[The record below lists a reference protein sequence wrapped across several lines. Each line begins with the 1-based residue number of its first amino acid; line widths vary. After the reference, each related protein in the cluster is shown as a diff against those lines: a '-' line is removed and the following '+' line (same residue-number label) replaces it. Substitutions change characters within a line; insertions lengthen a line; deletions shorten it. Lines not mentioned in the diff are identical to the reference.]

1 MKRKKDV
8 SFLLVLLLAFGLLS
22 GCGRGEQVKQSGF
35 GLYYLSADKTD
46 LVKVSAE
53 KEGKTKEEQIKHVL
67 DVLQKPKEES
77 EDYQSPF
84 IKDVS
89 VKEFE
94 VDGKQVDLSFNEKY
108 RSLDTTEEVLLRA
121 AVVKSLVQISGIQ
134 YVSFYIEREP
144 LLRSDKMPVGLMSS
158 EDFVQNV
165 GSSLHFYQSTS
176 LTLYFA
182 NKAGDGLVKETVNNV
197 RYNSNI
203 SMERLVIEQL
213 LKGPSSSGAYE
224 TLPANTKILS
234 VSTKD
239 QICYVN
245 FDQEL
250 MNMKSNVKPE
260 ILIYSIVN
268 SIVES
273 GTAGQV
279 QISINGESDIRFG
292 QSVPLDQPLSRN
304 LDLVE
309 GEGKIEKQASGD
321 DMPCFS
327 DDSVCDL
334 LGGSKGRAPA
344 RSPTDGW
351 GDRPG
356 DRTDLQKRAKRK
368 RSDMVSPFRRQRL
381 HCLQL
386 HMERL

>member
-1 MKRKKDV
+1 M
-8 SFLLVLLLAFGLLS
+8 
-22 GCGRGEQVKQSGF
+22 
-35 GLYYLSADKTD
+35 
-46 LVKVSAE
+46 
-53 KEGKTKEEQIKHVL
+53 
-67 DVLQKPKEES
+67 
-77 EDYQSPF
+77 
-84 IKDVS
+84 
-89 VKEFE
+89 KEFE

-309 GEGKIEKQASGD
+309 GEGKD
-321 DMPCFS
+321 
-327 DDSVCDL
+327 
-334 LGGSKGRAPA
+334 
-344 RSPTDGW
+344 
-351 GDRPG
+351 
-356 DRTDLQKRAKRK
+356 
-368 RSDMVSPFRRQRL
+368 
-381 HCLQL
+381 
-386 HMERL
+386 

>member
-53 KEGKTKEEQIKHVL
+53 KEEIKHVL

-309 GEGKIEKQASGD
+309 GEGKD
-321 DMPCFS
+321 
-327 DDSVCDL
+327 
-334 LGGSKGRAPA
+334 
-344 RSPTDGW
+344 
-351 GDRPG
+351 
-356 DRTDLQKRAKRK
+356 
-368 RSDMVSPFRRQRL
+368 
-381 HCLQL
+381 
-386 HMERL
+386 

>member
-8 SFLLVLLLAFGLLS
+8 SFLLVLLLAFGPLS

-309 GEGKIEKQASGD
+309 GEGKD
-321 DMPCFS
+321 
-327 DDSVCDL
+327 
-334 LGGSKGRAPA
+334 
-344 RSPTDGW
+344 
-351 GDRPG
+351 
-356 DRTDLQKRAKRK
+356 
-368 RSDMVSPFRRQRL
+368 
-381 HCLQL
+381 
-386 HMERL
+386 